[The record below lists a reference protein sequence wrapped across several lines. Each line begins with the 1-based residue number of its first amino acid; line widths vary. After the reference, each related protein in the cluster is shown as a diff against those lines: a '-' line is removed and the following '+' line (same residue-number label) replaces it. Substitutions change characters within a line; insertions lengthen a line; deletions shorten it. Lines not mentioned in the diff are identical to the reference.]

1 MSTIRRPGLRVL
13 AVSVSAAIFIV
24 ATALPGLAFAAESA
38 PEPYS
43 RAALWMGAVA
53 YAALVLIV
61 MAIAFRGRFS
71 KRNGG
76 GTVQEDLVRKAE
88 ERSKGGRP
96 S

>member
-1 MSTIRRPGLRVL
+1 
-13 AVSVSAAIFIV
+13 
-24 ATALPGLAFAAESA
+24 
-38 PEPYS
+38 
-43 RAALWMGAVA
+43 MGAVA